1 MPHQPCATCQPLR
14 ACLRPC
20 HGCIASCL
28 HAMPCHAFMRS
39 SRARMLTHST
49 SRIWPKRKAC
59 SVLEVGWSPSQE
71 SSCRGGTACASERP
85 FFDISSTSGSGLVL
99 LTHSSLHLGLLGWL
113 SRSISISSIPK
124 PVSPSLSTHYKH
136 RSISI
141 SSIPKPVSPSLSTHY
156 KHANAHSPHS
166 QVPTK
171 NAIEQEWCATNF
183 WFDASLGIMRLIP
196 RAYRAGLSS
205 LPPSLPPSTPPCCYT
220 CATVWRRFRVTAPTL

>member
-136 RSISI
+136 
-141 SSIPKPVSPSLSTHY
+141 
-156 KHANAHSPHS
+156 ANAHSPHS

-205 LPPSLPPSTPPCCYT
+205 LPPSLPPPPHV
-220 CATVWRRFRVTAPTL
+220 AIRVRLSGGDSVLQPRRYSPDLLPR